1 MKTLFFRIFIL
12 FLIYVNSVD
21 ISSFHVDYFQK
32 NTKLY
37 YVNAMNNAKGN
48 LYLEFWGENDKTRYF
63 IGKNYLTEEPILF
76 NNNQQYFSIQSS
88 DISTFHESLIVND
101 NENNADNNINILS
114 MNWNTFD
121 FINVENSEFTY
132 KLTKKIAFEN
142 EKEKHQSLR
151 NSLIKIKYNDNTMY
165 FSFLIMFKLSAHYLS
180 FTLFE
185 LTQNNINGLSVIDSD
200 NGRLRGQSN
209 ATSCFQ
215 TETGYIICG
224 FVFVEVEPQDFYVKI
239 FEIKKNT
246 RKKTVF
252 EQIGERNL
260 GKIYRIYKR
269 SFFKI
274 FLIKDNIGTYIICD
288 GNDNNIPKVF
298 LKKLNSNFDL
308 ENAIENLDFIKP
320 NKEGKYQLDED
331 LFSADAL
338 RISETRFITI
348 FKIKDTFN
356 MLLCVFDFNKNY
368 TGIIVRYYVLNFAE
382 RNINIA
388 VNIRCFVFKE
398 SFGIIFYDSYAQYP
412 GYMFFNHIN
421 IISKNRI
428 DFRTIRINLSD
439 SSLTTFSFSNSIRIE
454 NNLFDGDINI
464 KIISLPS
471 TSDTLI
477 KIKKSNSDIL
487 ITTNYILSI
496 DDSIIIDTSCSL
508 IGDYTIEFL
517 PFSQEI
523 NVEKE
528 TYGNYQEAAGSDQY
542 AYYTKDNFKLIFSI
556 NSCSSEQY
564 TYVKSQDEIYCLSS
578 CSSYNKA
585 TLYQDE
591 DEKKCYSECSV
602 ENNNKIFIFENKCMS
617 QCPSGYS
624 PDENNICILNEPTTI
639 NINVAEVPF
648 VSTYIDKNI
657 NIPTTEKN
665 IVIESTSKVNDL
677 VETSIIENN
686 QNENPIIESTLIKYT
701 SQMISLPESTLI
713 TINLEDTPLV
723 ETSSLKEDDLPK
735 SSIIEN
741 QLIQS
746 TLPRIISTETNLN
759 ENSLSESSTTNNIN
773 IPKETSIPVN
783 TLTENIPSQTNIIP
797 KTEMQSTII
806 DNILLERTNPISQG
820 LEQTFSF
827 NSQSNDLQDNIMES
841 SIKYTDKALNINK
854 CGIDINSLIS
864 DYKSNDDILEYKD
877 LEGCSTTYYCY
888 LSNEEIDALINV
900 NPKLTYINIQDCK
913 NELINNNILNEN
925 SELLV
930 VSKKDYNGNSHYF
943 ELYDISGNN
952 YNKIDDISVC
962 NTKKIE
968 TVSSIENTET
978 LEKAI
983 ALFEQGYDIFNLS
996 SSFYNDI
1003 CISVNIN
1010 NSDVTLS
1017 IRQKDIKPDESSLC
1031 SDGCVYNGVNLT
1043 TRRIKCL
1050 CDMDENKNKTT
1061 NTIEEV
1067 EEKFFSYILDM
1078 INYKII
1084 KCYLLVKNLQ
1094 KYYNNYG
1101 FYIAGG
1107 IFLIIIILFFAYLC
1121 HGNKSIKIKYLRN
1134 EPKTE
1139 ENQFAISNNI
1149 YDIVSSKRDLISY
1162 KKGISILSKDTDDK
1176 NVNRNKKN
1184 KSQRKSKGTNKYS
1197 EPPKKRKSINNK
1209 STNDDNKKKKHR
1221 KSHNFKNIK
1230 IEICVKDSPKLL
1242 NRRSTKFEEI
1252 MLNSKKNIN
1261 PTKNEDNE
1269 EENNNIDYNEL
1280 TYQQALL
1287 KDKRNIIHMYFSNFL
1302 YKLDIVQ
1309 IFCFAS
1315 EFSHLSVTLSLYLFE
1330 LLLDLTLNAF
1340 LFSDEVISQKYYNN
1354 GSLLLITSNLLSLA
1368 SNIISS
1374 FIVFITSYLVKYEIL
1389 LEAAVKETKNM
1400 EKFYQ
1405 IFIRIYSIIK
1415 RKILIFYFLVFL
1427 TGLFCT
1433 YYLFIF
1439 CAIYQKAQENL
1450 FINYIIGLAWG
1461 LGYKVAFSLVNTI
1474 LRKIS
1479 LVGKCRRL
1487 YIITRYIS
1495 DKF

>member
-1 MKTLFFRIFIL
+1 M
-12 FLIYVNSVD
+12 
-21 ISSFHVDYFQK
+21 
-32 NTKLY
+32 
-37 YVNAMNNAKGN
+37 
-48 LYLEFWGENDKTRYF
+48 
-63 IGKNYLTEEPILF
+63 
-76 NNNQQYFSIQSS
+76 
-88 DISTFHESLIVND
+88 
-101 NENNADNNINILS
+101 
-114 MNWNTFD
+114 
-121 FINVENSEFTY
+121 
-132 KLTKKIAFEN
+132 
-142 EKEKHQSLR
+142 
-151 NSLIKIKYNDNTMY
+151 
-165 FSFLIMFKLSAHYLS
+165 
-180 FTLFE
+180 
-185 LTQNNINGLSVIDSD
+185 
-200 NGRLRGQSN
+200 
-209 ATSCFQ
+209 
-215 TETGYIICG
+215 
-224 FVFVEVEPQDFYVKI
+224 
-239 FEIKKNT
+239 
-246 RKKTVF
+246 
-252 EQIGERNL
+252 
-260 GKIYRIYKR
+260 
-269 SFFKI
+269 
-274 FLIKDNIGTYIICD
+274 
-288 GNDNNIPKVF
+288 
-298 LKKLNSNFDL
+298 
-308 ENAIENLDFIKP
+308 
-320 NKEGKYQLDED
+320 
-331 LFSADAL
+331 
-338 RISETRFITI
+338 
-348 FKIKDTFN
+348 
-356 MLLCVFDFNKNY
+356 
-368 TGIIVRYYVLNFAE
+368 
-382 RNINIA
+382 
-388 VNIRCFVFKE
+388 
-398 SFGIIFYDSYAQYP
+398 
-412 GYMFFNHIN
+412 
-421 IISKNRI
+421 
-428 DFRTIRINLSD
+428 
-439 SSLTTFSFSNSIRIE
+439 
-454 NNLFDGDINI
+454 
-464 KIISLPS
+464 
-471 TSDTLI
+471 
-477 KIKKSNSDIL
+477 
-487 ITTNYILSI
+487 
-496 DDSIIIDTSCSL
+496 
-508 IGDYTIEFL
+508 
-517 PFSQEI
+517 
-523 NVEKE
+523 
-528 TYGNYQEAAGSDQY
+528 
-542 AYYTKDNFKLIFSI
+542 
-556 NSCSSEQY
+556 
-564 TYVKSQDEIYCLSS
+564 
-578 CSSYNKA
+578 
-585 TLYQDE
+585 
-591 DEKKCYSECSV
+591 
-602 ENNNKIFIFENKCMS
+602 
-617 QCPSGYS
+617 
-624 PDENNICILNEPTTI
+624 
-639 NINVAEVPF
+639 
-648 VSTYIDKNI
+648 
-657 NIPTTEKN
+657 
-665 IVIESTSKVNDL
+665 
-677 VETSIIENN
+677 
-686 QNENPIIESTLIKYT
+686 
-701 SQMISLPESTLI
+701 
-713 TINLEDTPLV
+713 
-723 ETSSLKEDDLPK
+723 
-735 SSIIEN
+735 
-741 QLIQS
+741 
-746 TLPRIISTETNLN
+746 
-759 ENSLSESSTTNNIN
+759 
-773 IPKETSIPVN
+773 
-783 TLTENIPSQTNIIP
+783 
-797 KTEMQSTII
+797 
-806 DNILLERTNPISQG
+806 
-820 LEQTFSF
+820 
-827 NSQSNDLQDNIMES
+827 
-841 SIKYTDKALNINK
+841 
-854 CGIDINSLIS
+854 IS

-1050 CDMDENKNKTT
+1050 CDVDENKNKTT

-1101 FYIAGG
+1101 FYIGGG
-1107 IFLIIIILFFAYLC
+1107 IFLIIIILFFVYLC

-1149 YDIVSSKRDLISY
+1149 YDIVSSKRNLISY

-1374 FIVFITSYLVKYEIL
+1374 FIVFITSYLVKYEII

>member
-132 KLTKKIAFEN
+132 KLAKKIAFEN
-142 EKEKHQSLR
+142 EEEKHQSLR

-239 FEIKKNT
+239 FKIKKNISG
-246 RKKTVF
+246 KTVF
-252 EQIGERNL
+252 EQKGERNL

-274 FLIKDNIGTYIICD
+274 FLIKDDIGTYIICD

-320 NKEGKYQLDED
+320 NKEGEYELDED

-348 FKIKDTFN
+348 FKIKNTFN
-356 MLLCVFDFNKNY
+356 MLLCVFDFNEDY
-368 TGIIVRYYVLNFAE
+368 TGIIVRYYELNFAE

-421 IISKNRI
+421 IISENRI

-528 TYGNYQEAAGSDQY
+528 TYGNYQEAAGSEQY

-665 IVIESTSKVNDL
+665 IVIESTVKINDL

-713 TINLEDTPLV
+713 TINLKDTPLI

-746 TLPRIISTETNLN
+746 TLPQILSTETNLN
-759 ENSLSESSTTNNIN
+759 ENSLSESSTINNIN
-773 IPKETSIPVN
+773 YLKETSIPLN
-783 TLTENIPSQTNIIP
+783 TLTENIHSQTTIIP
-797 KTEMQSTII
+797 NIEIQSTLI
-806 DNILLERTNPISQG
+806 DNILLEKTYPMSQG
-820 LEQTFSF
+820 LEQTIGF
-827 NSQSNDLQDNIMES
+827 NSQSSDLQNNIIES
-841 SIKYTDKALNINK
+841 SIKYTDKAINTNK

-930 VSKKDYNGNSHYF
+930 VSKKDYNGNSHNF

-952 YNKIDDISVC
+952 YNKIDDISIC

-968 TVSSIENTET
+968 TVSSIENIET

-1010 NSDVTLS
+1010 NSDVTLN

-1050 CDMDENKNKTT
+1050 CDVDENKNKTT

-1084 KCYLLVKNLQ
+1084 KCYLLVKNLK

-1107 IFLIIIILFFAYLC
+1107 IFLIIIILFFVYLC

-1134 EPKTE
+1134 ESKTE

-1176 NVNRNKKN
+1176 NVDRNKKN

-1261 PTKNEDNE
+1261 PTKNEDIE
-1269 EENNNIDYNEL
+1269 EEDNNIDYNEL
-1280 TYQQALL
+1280 TYKQALL

-1354 GSLLLITSNLLSLA
+1354 GNLLLITSNLLSLA

-1374 FIVFITSYLVKYEIL
+1374 FIVFITSYLVKYEII

-1433 YYLFIF
+1433 YYLFLF